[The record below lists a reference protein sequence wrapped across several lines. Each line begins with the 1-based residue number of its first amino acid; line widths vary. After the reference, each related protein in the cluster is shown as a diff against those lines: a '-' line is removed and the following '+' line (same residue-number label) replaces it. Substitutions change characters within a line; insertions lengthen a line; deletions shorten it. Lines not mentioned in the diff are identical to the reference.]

1 MKEENSKEINGF
13 VNIIKPSGMT
23 SFAVVAKVRRA
34 VGVKRVGHGGT
45 LDPEVTGVLPIAL
58 GKATRLCEYLEDA
71 GKKYLVTI
79 CMGRATDTQDVTGK
93 TIEEQDCSHI
103 SYEMF
108 LGALNSFL
116 GEIQQIP
123 PMVSAVKQQGVP
135 LYKLARK
142 GIEVERKPKTIVIKE
157 IMPISAQ
164 WQGENPTATF
174 AVACSKGS
182 YMRTLCHDIG
192 KKLGVCACMEKLV
205 RVEAGGFSMED
216 GISLADFLAAVETGD
231 LSAILPMEQ
240 VVGDLPRLTVTDAEK
255 ERILHGNMIPWT
267 RETEQFAAQ
276 PDLEY
281 MVFDEG
287 KRLIACGH
295 LQQSE
300 ENAGLWLKVRKVLA

>member
-13 VNIIKPSGMT
+13 VNLIKPSGMT
-23 SFAVVAKVRRA
+23 SFSVVAKVRRA

-58 GKATRLCEYLEDA
+58 GKATRLCEYLESA

-79 CMGRATDTQDVTGK
+79 CMGRETDTQDATGK
-93 TIEEQDCSHI
+93 TVKEMDCSHI

-108 LGALNSFL
+108 LNALNSFL

-157 IMPISAQ
+157 ITPMDAQ
-164 WQGENPTATF
+164 WQGENPKATF

-192 KKLGVCACMEKLV
+192 EKLGVCACMEKLV
-205 RVEAGGFSMED
+205 RVEAGGFSLED
-216 GISLADFLAAVETGD
+216 GIALEDFLTAAENGD
-231 LSAILPMEQ
+231 FSAVIPMEQ
-240 VVGDLPRLTVTDAEK
+240 VVAALPRLVVTQSEK

-267 RETEQFAAQ
+267 REAELFAAQ

-281 MVFDEG
+281 MVFDEAEH
-287 KRLIACGH
+287 LIACGH
-295 LQQSE
+295 LLQVE
-300 ENAGLWLKVRKVLA
+300 EKPGLWLKVRKVLA

>member
-1 MKEENSKEINGF
+1 MKEMNGF
-13 VNIIKPSGMT
+13 INMIKPAGMT

-34 VGVKRVGHGGT
+34 LGIKRVGHGGT
-45 LDPEVTGVLPIAL
+45 LDPEVTGVLLIAL
-58 GKATRLCEYLEDA
+58 GKATRLCEYLESA

-79 CMGRATDTQDVTGK
+79 YMGRETDTQDATGQ
-93 TIEEQDCSHI
+93 TIKEMDCSHI

-108 LGALNSFL
+108 LAALNSFL

-142 GIEVERKPKTIVIKE
+142 GIEVERKAKIITIKE
-157 IMPISAQ
+157 IIPIDEQ
-164 WQGENPTATF
+164 WQGAHPRATF

-192 KKLGVCACMEKLV
+192 EKLGVCACMEKLV
-205 RVEAGGFSMED
+205 RIEAGGFTMED
-216 GISLADFLAAVETGD
+216 GIGLDDFLAAAEKED
-231 LSAILPMEQ
+231 FSAVIPMEQ
-240 VVGDLPRLTVTDAEK
+240 VVEALPRLTVCKSEK

-267 RETEQFAAQ
+267 REAELYASQ

-281 MVFDEG
+281 MIFDENE
-287 KRLIACGH
+287 RLIACGR
-295 LQQSE
+295 LQQE
-300 ENAGLWLKVRKVLA
+300 EEKLGLWLKVRKVLA